1 MDLWAPTLV
10 DHDMTR
16 GESPGDE
23 RDDHPESEGTSW
35 ETSPLLRAF
44 SVDAERRIV
53 SLRLSAR
60 DAVVVVRVTGAC
72 VVDGTPR
79 TRRRCY
85 RAGDILLRR
94 RFVEIT
100 SPPSRRALWTEPR
113 VDFDA
118 FHDTE

>member
-1 MDLWAPTLV
+1 M
-10 DHDMTR
+10 
-16 GESPGDE
+16 
-23 RDDHPESEGTSW
+23 
-35 ETSPLLRAF
+35 LRAF
-44 SVDAERRIV
+44 SMDAERRNV

-60 DAVVVVRVTGAC
+60 DAVVVVC
-72 VVDGTPR
+72 VSGTCAVDGTPR

-85 RAGDILLRR
+85 RAGDILPRR

-118 FHDTE
+118 FHDTEYVA